1 MFICKTVMLLA
12 LIVWLGGLIFFAFV
26 AAPSAFAVLP
36 TPALAGNLVG
46 RNLAALHWIG
56 IVSAVIFLFGSM
68 LYSRAKFARL
78 KPFALV
84 NVLVVLML
92 VLTLMSQ
99 FAITPRIHALR
110 AQLTPGNSATDPV
123 RIEFNRLHAWST
135 RLEGGVLVLGV
146 AVVLLTSRRLA

>member
-12 LIVWLGGLIFFAFV
+12 LIVWVGGLIFFAFV

-68 LYSRAKFARL
+68 LYSRAKFARFR
-78 KPFALV
+78 PFALV

-92 VLTLMSQ
+92 VLTLISQ

-123 RIEFNRLHAWST
+123 RIEFNRMHQWST

>member
-68 LYSRAKFARL
+68 LYSRAKFARFR
-78 KPFALV
+78 PFALV

-92 VLTLMSQ
+92 VLTLISQ

-123 RIEFNRLHAWST
+123 RIEFNRMHQWST

>member
-12 LIVWLGGLIFFAFV
+12 LTVWVGGLIFFAFV
-26 AAPSAFAVLP
+26 AAPGAFAVLP

-46 RNLAALHWIG
+46 RNLAALHWMG
-56 IVSAVIFLFGSM
+56 IVSAVSFLLGSL
-68 LYSRAKFARL
+68 LYSRARSARL

-84 NVLVVLML
+84 NVLIVVML
-92 VLTLMSQ
+92 VLTLISQ
-99 FAITPRIHALR
+99 FGITPRIHALR

-123 RIEFNRLHAWST
+123 RLEFNRMHQWST

-146 AVVLLTSRRLA
+146 AVVLLTARRLA